1 MKTKYIIKINGQTL
15 TRNSKRSDFTHAVI
29 GREWSGCEN
38 EEADANFRII
48 GLRTNLQDAKDY
60 LRGWT
65 MSHKDAQVVEVEIG

>member
-15 TRNSKRSDFTHAVI
+15 TRNSKRSDFTPAVI
-29 GREWSGCEN
+29 GRAWSGCEN